1 LSIDKRHITQTAAQ
15 TTAIIRLTIPKDEI
29 RKVMGSA
36 IGAVLAA
43 VTAQG

>member
-1 LSIDKRHITQTAAQ
+1 MIDKPHITQTAAQ
-15 TTAIIRLTIPKDEI
+15 TTAIIRLTIPKEI